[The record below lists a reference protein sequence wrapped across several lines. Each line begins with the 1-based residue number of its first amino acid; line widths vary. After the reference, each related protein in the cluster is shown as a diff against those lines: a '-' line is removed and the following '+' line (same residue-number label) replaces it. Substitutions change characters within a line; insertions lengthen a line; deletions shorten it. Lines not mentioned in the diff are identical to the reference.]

1 MLIGIDF
8 DNTIVGYD
16 DVFHVAAVE
25 RGLIPPDVSRTK
37 LAVRDHL
44 REIGQEDRWTELQG
58 HVYGARMGDVR
69 AFPGAIEFMLRARAA
84 GHDLAIVS
92 HKTRWPFLGEKHDL
106 HAAARAWI
114 DENLVAGDAPLV
126 PAVHFELTKEDKLR
140 RIAALGCDAFIDD
153 LPEILLAPEFPRG
166 TARLLFDPDS
176 HHGAAQADL
185 RVMRSWDE
193 ISAALCG
200 APR

>member
-1 MLIGIDF
+1 MLVGIDF

-16 DVFHVAAVE
+16 ETFHVAAVE
-25 RGLIPPDVSRTK
+25 RGLIPPEIPRTK

-44 REIGQEDRWTELQG
+44 RGIGQEDSWTELQG
-58 HVYGARMGDVR
+58 HVYGARMRDVR

-92 HKTRWPFLGEKHDL
+92 HKTRWPFLGERHDL
-106 HAAARAWI
+106 HAAARAWVE
-114 DENLVAGDAPLV
+114 ENLSSGGAPLV

-140 RIAALGCDAFIDD
+140 RIAELGCDAFIDD
-153 LPEILLAPEFPRG
+153 LPEILLAPGFPGG
-166 TARLLFDPDS
+166 TARLLFDPDL
-176 HHGAAQADL
+176 HHGETHPEL

-193 ISAALCG
+193 IADALCG
-200 APR
+200 QPG